1 MKSLKAKHY
10 IEETLEIK
18 YSRNN
23 KINLNIEHITERLQN
38 YIEKSNN

>member
-23 KINLNIEHITERLQN
+23 KINLNIEHIFDYYRKTTKL
-38 YIEKSNN
+38 Y